1 MNKALMT
8 PQQIPLPLVPA
19 FRYMALIATS
29 LVLTSCIDLAP
40 FYQRPAAPV
49 PATFGQA
56 EADQK
61 ALTELAWRSFITDQR
76 LQQVIDLSLNN
87 NRDLKVASLTIE
99 KSRALYQVQRAD
111 LFPTIAASLSET
123 ASKGMASAAN
133 NVAGNTAGAAT
144 GTAGS
149 SNSSGKISHVY
160 RASVGFSAYELDLFG
175 RIRNLNEQALQTFY
189 ADEENRK
196 STQISLIA
204 EVATAWL
211 TLAADKMRLD
221 IAQQTLHSQQAT
233 YDINQKMFDL
243 GVANA
248 LTLKQLQTSVDT
260 ARVAVATYNLQI
272 QQDVN
277 ALNLLAGS
285 AVPAALLPDGKLANV
300 ALTTPLPRGVS
311 SETLQQR
318 PDVRAAEHLLQGA
331 NANIGALRAAF
342 FPTISLTTTVGTA
355 STELNGLF
363 HSGSSIWTFVP
374 QISVPIFNAGR
385 NRANLTVG
393 EKNQQILL
401 AQYEKTVQT
410 AFREVA
416 DVLVQ
421 REGLQAQIEA
431 QTSLTDAA
439 AEAFKLADARFKNG
453 IDSYLVVLDAQRTL
467 YTAQQSLVTLQLND
481 AASQLTLYKT
491 MGGGWH

>member
-1 MNKALMT
+1 MSKRLLTMK
-8 PQQIPLPLVPA
+8 LLRH
-19 FRYMALIATS
+19 F
-29 LVLTSCIDLAP
+29 VLTATALSLTGCIDLAP

-56 EADQK
+56 DANQK
-61 ALTELAWRSFITDQR
+61 ALSELAWRSFISDQR
-76 LQQVIDLSLNN
+76 LQQVVDLSLKN
-87 NRDLKVASLTIE
+87 NRDLKIASLNIE

-149 SNSSGKISHVY
+149 SNRSGNISHIY

-175 RIRNLNEQALQTFY
+175 RVRNLNEQALQTFY

-221 IAQQTLHSQQAT
+221 IAQQTLQSQQAT
-233 YDINQKMFDL
+233 YEINQKMFDL

-248 LTLKQLQTSVDT
+248 LTLKQLQTSVDS
-260 ARVAVATYNLQI
+260 ARVAVATYKLQI
-272 QQDVN
+272 RQDIN

-285 AVPAALLPDGKLANV
+285 AIPASLLPDGKLDNV
-300 ALTTPLPRGVS
+300 ALATPLPRGVS

-355 STELNGLF
+355 SNELNGLF
-363 HSGSSIWTFVP
+363 HSGSGIWTFVP

-385 NRANLTVG
+385 NRANLEVG
-393 EKNQQILL
+393 KKTQEILL

-410 AFREVA
+410 AFKEVA

-421 REGLQAQIEA
+421 REGLQTQIEA

-439 AEAFKLADARFKNG
+439 TEAFRLADARFKNG

>member
-1 MNKALMT
+1 MT
-8 PQQIPLPLVPA
+8 NRPLVMKLLHY
-19 FRYMALIATS
+19 FALTASALS
-29 LVLTSCIDLAP
+29 LNACIDLAP

-49 PATFGQA
+49 PATFGQTDA
-56 EADQK
+56 NQK
-61 ALTELAWRSFITDQR
+61 ALSELAWRSFISDQR
-76 LQQVIDLSLNN
+76 LQQVVDLSLKN
-87 NRDLKVASLTIE
+87 NRDLKIASLNIE

-133 NVAGNTAGAAT
+133 NVAGNTSGAAT

-149 SNSSGKISHVY
+149 SNRSGNISHIY

-221 IAQQTLHSQQAT
+221 IAQQTLQSQQAT
-233 YDINQKMFDL
+233 YEINQKMFDL

-248 LTLKQLQTSVDT
+248 LTLKQLQTSVES
-260 ARVAVATYNLQI
+260 ARVAVATYTLQI
-272 QQDVN
+272 QQDIN

-285 AVPAALLPDGKLANV
+285 AVPVALLPDGKLENV
-300 ALTTPLPRGVS
+300 ALATPLPRGVS

-355 STELNGLF
+355 SNELNGLF
-363 HSGSSIWTFVP
+363 RSGSGIWTFVP

-385 NRANLTVG
+385 NSANLEVG
-393 EKNQQILL
+393 KKNQEILL

-410 AFREVA
+410 AFKEVA

-439 AEAFKLADARFKNG
+439 AEAFRLADARFRNG

-481 AASQLTLYKT
+481 AASQLTLYKA

>member
-1 MNKALMT
+1 MT
-8 PQQIPLPLVPA
+8 NRPLVMKLLHY
-19 FRYMALIATS
+19 FALTASALS
-29 LVLTSCIDLAP
+29 LTACIDLAP

-49 PATFGQA
+49 PATFGQPDA
-56 EADQK
+56 NQK
-61 ALTELAWRSFITDQR
+61 ALSELAWRSFISDQR
-76 LQQVIDLSLNN
+76 LQQVVDLSLKN
-87 NRDLKVASLTIE
+87 NRDLKIASLNIE

-133 NVAGNTAGAAT
+133 NVAGNTSGAAT

-149 SNSSGKISHVY
+149 SNRSGNISHIY

-211 TLAADKMRLD
+211 ALAADKMRLD
-221 IAQQTLHSQQAT
+221 IAQQTLQSQQAT
-233 YDINQKMFDL
+233 YEINQKMFDL

-248 LTLKQLQTSVDT
+248 LTLKQLQTSVDS
-260 ARVAVATYNLQI
+260 ARVAVATYKLQI
-272 QQDVN
+272 QQDIN

-285 AVPAALLPDGKLANV
+285 AVPVALLPDGKLENV
-300 ALTTPLPRGVS
+300 ALATPLPRGVS

-355 STELNGLF
+355 SNELNGLF
-363 HSGSSIWTFVP
+363 RSGSGIWTFVP

-385 NRANLTVG
+385 NSANLEVG
-393 EKNQQILL
+393 KKNQEILL

-410 AFREVA
+410 AFKEVA

-481 AASQLTLYKT
+481 AASQLTLYKA

>member
-1 MNKALMT
+1 MT
-8 PQQIPLPLVPA
+8 KRPLVMKLLHY
-19 FRYMALIATS
+19 FALTASALS
-29 LVLTSCIDLAP
+29 LTACIDLAP

-49 PATFGQA
+49 PATFGQPDA
-56 EADQK
+56 NQK
-61 ALTELAWRSFITDQR
+61 ALSELAWRSFISDQR
-76 LQQVIDLSLNN
+76 LQQVVDLSLKN
-87 NRDLKVASLTIE
+87 NRDLKIASLNIE

-133 NVAGNTAGAAT
+133 NVAGNTSGAAT

-149 SNSSGKISHVY
+149 SNRSGNISHIY

-211 TLAADKMRLD
+211 ALAADKMRLD
-221 IAQQTLHSQQAT
+221 IAQQTLQSQQAT
-233 YDINQKMFDL
+233 YEINQKMFDL

-248 LTLKQLQTSVDT
+248 LTLKQLQTSVDS
-260 ARVAVATYNLQI
+260 ARVAVATYKLQI
-272 QQDVN
+272 QQDIN

-285 AVPAALLPDGKLANV
+285 AVPVALLPDGKLENV
-300 ALTTPLPRGVS
+300 ALATPLPRGVS

-355 STELNGLF
+355 SNELNGLF
-363 HSGSSIWTFVP
+363 RSGSGIWTFVP

-385 NRANLTVG
+385 NSANLEVG
-393 EKNQQILL
+393 KKNQEILL

-410 AFREVA
+410 AFKEVA

-439 AEAFKLADARFKNG
+439 TEAFRLADARFRNG

-481 AASQLTLYKT
+481 AASQLTLYKA